1 MTVDGRTPRS
11 IVGRAVGVARGTAA
25 MAGRHPRPRGAS
37 VLTYH
42 DVTDDPANPTEQVSP
57 AVLRAQ
63 LMAAVRWGVRFVPLP
78 DLCERVLRGEPV
90 DGLGVI
96 TFDDALVGVHRHGI
110 SVLAELDLPATV
122 FAVSERLGTEAP
134 AWYPGS
140 DRVMTV
146 DELREVAAAG
156 VDVQSHTRTHA
167 DLPSIGG
174 ADLDRELAGSR
185 AALGDLL
192 GREVGYLAY
201 PFGHYDARVR
211 TAAREAGYRAAFT
224 FRNGRVVP
232 GLDPYLLPRVP
243 MWTDAGR
250 FRLAYNLARPT
261 WSFPESQVDSV
272 TRDKRVK
279 GS

>member
-1 MTVDGRTPRS
+1 VIDRTPRS
-11 IVGRAVGVARGTAA
+11 MVGRAVGVARGTAA
-25 MAGRHPRPRGAS
+25 MAGWRPRPRGAS

-42 DVTDDPANPTEQVSP
+42 DVTDDPTNPTEQVTP
-57 AVLRAQ
+57 AALRAQ
-63 LMAAVRWGVRFVPLP
+63 LKAALHWGVQFVPLP
-78 DLCERVLRGEPV
+78 DLCERSRRGEPV
-90 DGLGVI
+90 DGLGAI
-96 TFDDALVGVHRHGI
+96 TFDDALVGVYRSAVGI
-110 SVLAELDLPATV
+110 LAELDLAATV
-122 FAVSERLGTEAP
+122 FVVSDRLGTEEP

-167 DLPSIGG
+167 DLPSITD
-174 ADLDRELAGSR
+174 AALEQELAGSR

-211 TAAREAGYRAAFT
+211 AAAREAGYRAAFT

-243 MWTDAGR
+243 MRTDAGR
-250 FRLAYNLARPT
+250 FRLAYSLARPT
-261 WSFPESQVDSV
+261 WSFPENQVDSV
-272 TRDKRVK
+272 TRGNRVE